1 MSNDIEARQERDAL
15 YSNKKTLIEMEN
27 RLRLLE
33 LELERV
39 SLPSLFNYP
48 DAEVYQDF
56 VVRKAKIMVEEQQYA
71 IKKFKENNKV

>member
-1 MSNDIEARQERDAL
+1 MSDVIARQERDAL

-71 IKKFKENNKV
+71 IKKFKESNKL